1 MEDKKIALVT
11 GSSDGI
17 GQATA
22 KLLGSNRYSVVVTY
36 KTNKDQAE
44 ETLNYIKQQG
54 GDGLVIE
61 LNVTSEESVKN
72 CFKLVG
78 EKYNKLDVLVN
89 NAGIDHP
96 LSIENCT
103 YEKWREITGPK
114 IDGNFLCTKYA
125 LPLLKKPGKA
135 DLIVIMSGL
144 DIMVDPEDP
153 AYSVGTAGAVC
164 FIKTMAIALAK
175 FGIRTNGIGPSSIR
189 TKLPYWKEAGLDTD
203 AVWENFAKENPLGR
217 VTTVDDVA
225 LSILDVIQNK
235 SQFWNGNFIYVDG
248 GFHIPHL

>member
-1 MEDKKIALVT
+1 MNETKVALVT

-22 KLLGSNRYSVVVTY
+22 KLLGSNGYLVVVTY
-36 KTNKDQAE
+36 KTNLAQAE
-44 ETLNYIKQQG
+44 ETLNYVKQQG
-54 GDGLVIE
+54 SDGLVVQ
-61 LNVTSEESVKN
+61 LDVTSEASVKK
-72 CFKLVG
+72 CFDIVAT
-78 EKYNKLDVLVN
+78 KYGKLDVLVN

-96 LSIENCT
+96 LSIEECT
-103 YEKWREITGPK
+103 FEKWKEITGPK

-164 FIKTMAIALAK
+164 FVKTMAIALAK

-203 AVWENFAKENPLGR
+203 EVWEKFAKENPLGR

>member
-1 MEDKKIALVT
+1 MGNKKVAMVT

-22 KLLGSNRYSVVVTY
+22 KLLGANGYLVVITY
-36 KTNKDQAE
+36 KTNQAQAE

-54 GDGLVIE
+54 SDGLVVQ
-61 LNVTSEESVKN
+61 LDVTNEESVKN

-78 EKYNKLDVLVN
+78 NKYDKLDVLVN

-96 LSIENCT
+96 LSIEDCS
-103 YEKWREITGPK
+103 YEKWKEITGPK

-135 DLIVIMSGL
+135 DLIVIMSML
-144 DIMVDPEDP
+144 DTIVDPADP
-153 AYSVGTAGAVC
+153 AYSVGTAGTVC
-164 FIKTMAIALAK
+164 FVKTMALALAK

-189 TKLPYWKEAGLDTD
+189 TKLPYWGEAGLDTD
-203 AVWENFAKENPLGR
+203 EIWEKFAKENPLGR

-248 GFHIPHL
+248 GAHVPHL